1 MYTIIYTH
9 TVIYPN
15 IILFNISNGAYN
27 MYECADCENIVL
39 SLGTHG
45 SEVNLSG
52 IKRSSCPFM
61 PRQKALSFQ
70 HIFRPKIDVDEA
82 NIGGINRANPQIH
95 WSILIF
101 LLEISLQWN
110 IRNNNRKY
118 RQQII
123 RIISL
128 YSYLLISFF
137 CPPQFSDVPTEAQ
150 VLEGI
155 WKCIRRVRAA
165 LWLRL
170 LFDRLCEPLRHGS
183 KIDLA
188 QKWMAL
194 SSLIWFLLQNT
205 VRSILYTRPKKIRRW
220 HIHDTQVQICHYH
233 QPLETTDLQTV
244 DGQVATFPTS
254 KIGVGS
260 ETADL
265 GISETSHSVVQ
276 RWAGNF
282 IVGFLLTIS
291 FPQFYSL

>member
-1 MYTIIYTH
+1 MLCNVMLCYCIVLYSVVFYCIVSYCIVLYRNVMYCNVCIQLYTH

-95 WSILIF
+95 WSILVF

-110 IRNNNRKY
+110 IRNNHRNY

-137 CPPQFSDVPTEAQ
+137 LPPPIFRCP
-150 VLEGI
+150 
-155 WKCIRRVRAA
+155 
-165 LWLRL
+165 
-170 LFDRLCEPLRHGS
+170 
-183 KIDLA
+183 
-188 QKWMAL
+188 
-194 SSLIWFLLQNT
+194 N
-205 VRSILYTRPKKIRRW
+205 
-220 HIHDTQVQICHYH
+220 
-233 QPLETTDLQTV
+233 
-244 DGQVATFPTS
+244 
-254 KIGVGS
+254 
-260 ETADL
+260 
-265 GISETSHSVVQ
+265 
-276 RWAGNF
+276 
-282 IVGFLLTIS
+282 
-291 FPQFYSL
+291 